1 MSTGFM
7 SGFTEWLNRNSQL
20 GVKIAEDGE
29 ILQNGTIY
37 FAPDHLHL
45 TVERLHKN
53 LIARLVQSEA
63 VSGFCPSITVLMK
76 SIAKTSRNK
85 AIGILLTGM
94 GSDGAEGLLELKK
107 AGGHTLIQD
116 KESCVVFGMG
126 NIAESLG
133 AVDRIVKISQMA
145 DYIISMTSHR
155 K

>member
-1 MSTGFM
+1 
-7 SGFTEWLNRNSQL
+7 
-20 GVKIAEDGE
+20 
-29 ILQNGTIY
+29 
-37 FAPDHLHL
+37 
-45 TVERLHKN
+45 
-53 LIARLVQSEA
+53 
-63 VSGFCPSITVLMK
+63 
-76 SIAKTSRNK
+76 
-85 AIGILLTGM
+85 M